1 MPFWKTND
9 QAAIDRRSS
18 LINRETA
25 MFRLNDVILLL
36 VIFSSM
42 IAGILLPRFGSVFQP
57 YPLYLMMF
65 LLFLSFLSI
74 KIDTVWQTFQH
85 NSRAVLWLSLLKL
98 IILPGAVYLLFRIF
112 YPSYAVAAL
121 LLTGIST
128 GVVAPFIASLVRA
141 DGALVLVIVVISS
154 LMVPFTLPA
163 LVEFLLGQ
171 TIEISFTGMV
181 QMLCLIV
188 FVPILVVELLRRLIP
203 SVLESLMKWR
213 FPVSLIIFAV
223 INLGVF
229 SKYAR
234 FFQQNPLIIIEATII
249 AIILG
254 GIYFSV
260 GFLVSWKEP
269 VKNRLSSIICLGNVN
284 NVLVIVFASEFFGPL
299 EPTLSAMYMIPFFGL
314 ILPLRLYQRIKRH

>member
-1 MPFWKTND
+1 
-9 QAAIDRRSS
+9 
-18 LINRETA
+18 

-74 KIDTVWQTFQH
+74 KIDTVLKTIRH
-85 NSRAVLWLSLLKL
+85 NGRTVLWLSLLKL
-98 IILPGAVYLLFRIF
+98 IILPTAVYFLFKIF
-112 YPSYAVAAL
+112 YPSYAVAVL

-128 GVVAPFIASLVRA
+128 GVVAPFISSLVQA
-141 DGALVLVIVVISS
+141 NGALVLVIVVISS
-154 LMVPFTLPA
+154 LMVPLTLPA

-171 TIEISFTGMV
+171 SIEISFPGMV
-181 QMLCLIV
+181 RMLCLIV

-203 SVLESLMKWR
+203 ALLESLMIWR

-229 SKYAR
+229 SKYAG
-234 FFQQNPLIIIEATII
+234 FFQQNPLIIIEATLV

-254 GIYFSV
+254 GIYLLV
-260 GFLVSWKEP
+260 GFLVSWKES
-269 VKNRLSSIICLGNVN
+269 VKNQLSFIICLGNVN

-314 ILPLRLYQRIKRH
+314 ILPLRVYQRIKEH

>member
-1 MPFWKTND
+1 
-9 QAAIDRRSS
+9 
-18 LINRETA
+18 

-42 IAGILLPRFGSVFQP
+42 IVGILLPRFGSVFQP

-74 KIDTVWQTFQH
+74 KIDTVLKTIRH
-85 NSRAVLWLSLLKL
+85 NGRTVLWLSLLKL
-98 IILPGAVYLLFRIF
+98 IILPTAVYFLFRIF
-112 YPSYAVAAL
+112 YPSYAVAVL

-128 GVVAPFIASLVRA
+128 GVVAPFISSLVQA
-141 DGALVLVIVVISS
+141 NGALVLVIVVISS
-154 LMVPFTLPA
+154 LMVPLTLPA

-171 TIEISFTGMV
+171 SIEISFPGMV
-181 QMLCLIV
+181 RMLCLIV

-203 SVLESLMKWR
+203 ALLESLMIWR

-229 SKYAR
+229 SKYAG
-234 FFQQNPLIIIEATII
+234 FFQQNPLIIIEATLV

-254 GIYFSV
+254 GIYLLV
-260 GFLVSWKEP
+260 GFLVSWKES
-269 VKNRLSSIICLGNVN
+269 VKNKLSFIICLGNVN

-314 ILPLRLYQRIKRH
+314 ILPLRVYQRIKEH

>member
-1 MPFWKTND
+1 
-9 QAAIDRRSS
+9 
-18 LINRETA
+18 

-42 IAGILLPRFGSVFQP
+42 IGGILLPRFGSVFQP

-74 KIDTVWQTFQH
+74 KIDTVWQTIQH
-85 NSRAVLWLSLLKL
+85 SSRAVLWLSLLKL
-98 IILPGAVYLLFRIF
+98 IILPTAVYFLFRIF
-112 YPSYAVAAL
+112 YPSYAVAVL

-154 LMVPFTLPA
+154 LMVPLTLPA
-163 LVEFLLGQ
+163 LVEFLVGQ
-171 TIEISFTGMV
+171 TIEISFVGMV
-181 QMLCLIV
+181 RMLCLIV
-188 FVPILVVELLRRLIP
+188 FVPILAVELLRRLIP
-203 SVLESLMKWR
+203 GLLESLMKWR

-229 SKYAR
+229 SKYAG
-234 FFQQNPLIIIEATII
+234 FFQQNPLIIMEATLV
-249 AIILG
+249 AFILG
-254 GIYFSV
+254 GIYLLV
-260 GFLVSWKEP
+260 GFLVSWKES
-269 VKNRLSSIICLGNVN
+269 VKNQLSSIICLGNVN

-314 ILPLRLYQRIKRH
+314 ILPLRVYQRFKEN

>member
-1 MPFWKTND
+1 
-9 QAAIDRRSS
+9 
-18 LINRETA
+18 

-74 KIDTVWQTFQH
+74 KIDTVWQTIQH
-85 NSRAVLWLSLLKL
+85 SSRAVLWLSLLKL
-98 IILPGAVYLLFRIF
+98 IILPTAVYFLFRIF
-112 YPSYAVAAL
+112 YPSYAVAVL

-128 GVVAPFIASLVRA
+128 GVVAPFISSLVQA
-141 DGALVLVIVVISS
+141 NGPLVLVIVVISS
-154 LMVPFTLPA
+154 LMVPLTLPT
-163 LVEFLLGQ
+163 LVEFLVGQ
-171 TIEISFTGMV
+171 TIEISFVGMV
-181 QMLCLIV
+181 RMLCLIV
-188 FVPILVVELLRRLIP
+188 FVPILAVELLRRLIP
-203 SVLESLMKWR
+203 GLLESLMKWR

-229 SKYAR
+229 SKYAG
-234 FFQQNPLIIIEATII
+234 FFQQNPLIIMEATLV
-249 AIILG
+249 AFILG
-254 GIYFSV
+254 GIYLLV
-260 GFLVSWKEP
+260 GFLVSWKES
-269 VKNRLSSIICLGNVN
+269 VKNQLSSIICLGNVN

-314 ILPLRLYQRIKRH
+314 ILPLRVYQRFKEN

>member
-1 MPFWKTND
+1 
-9 QAAIDRRSS
+9 
-18 LINRETA
+18 

-74 KIDTVWQTFQH
+74 KIDTVLKTIRH
-85 NSRAVLWLSLLKL
+85 NGRTVLWLSLLKL
-98 IILPGAVYLLFRIF
+98 IILPTAVYFLFRIF
-112 YPSYAVAAL
+112 YPSYAVAVL

-128 GVVAPFIASLVRA
+128 GVVAPFISSLVQA
-141 DGALVLVIVVISS
+141 NGALVLVIVVISS
-154 LMVPFTLPA
+154 LMVPLTLPA

-171 TIEISFTGMV
+171 SIEISFPGMV
-181 QMLCLIV
+181 RMLCLIV

-203 SVLESLMKWR
+203 ALLESLMIWR

-229 SKYAR
+229 SKYAG
-234 FFQQNPLIIIEATII
+234 FFQQNPLIIIEATLV

-254 GIYFSV
+254 GIYLLV
-260 GFLVSWKEP
+260 GFLVSWKES
-269 VKNRLSSIICLGNVN
+269 VKNQLSFIICLGNVN

-314 ILPLRLYQRIKRH
+314 ILPLRVYQRIKKH

>member
-1 MPFWKTND
+1 
-9 QAAIDRRSS
+9 
-18 LINRETA
+18 

-254 GIYFSV
+254 GIYLSV

>member
-1 MPFWKTND
+1 LPFWKTND

>member
-1 MPFWKTND
+1 
-9 QAAIDRRSS
+9 
-18 LINRETA
+18 

-163 LVEFLLGQ
+163 LVELLLGQ

-254 GIYFSV
+254 GIYLSV

>member
-1 MPFWKTND
+1 
-9 QAAIDRRSS
+9 
-18 LINRETA
+18 

-42 IAGILLPRFGSVFQP
+42 IVGILLPRFGSVFQS

-74 KIDTVWQTFQH
+74 KIDTVLKTIRH
-85 NSRAVLWLSLLKL
+85 NGRTVLWLSLLKL
-98 IILPGAVYLLFRIF
+98 IILPTAVYFLFRIF
-112 YPSYAVAAL
+112 YPSYAVAVL

-128 GVVAPFIASLVRA
+128 GVVAPFISSLVQA
-141 DGALVLVIVVISS
+141 NGALVLVIVVISS
-154 LMVPFTLPA
+154 LMVPLTLPA

-171 TIEISFTGMV
+171 SIEISFPGMV
-181 QMLCLIV
+181 RMLCLIV

-203 SVLESLMKWR
+203 ALLESLMIWR

-229 SKYAR
+229 SKYAG
-234 FFQQNPLIIIEATII
+234 FFQQNPLIIIEATLV

-254 GIYFSV
+254 GIYLLV
-260 GFLVSWKEP
+260 GFLVSWKES
-269 VKNRLSSIICLGNVN
+269 VKNKLSFIICLGNVN

-314 ILPLRLYQRIKRH
+314 ILPLRVYQRIKEH

>member
-1 MPFWKTND
+1 
-9 QAAIDRRSS
+9 
-18 LINRETA
+18 

-154 LMVPFTLPA
+154 LMVPLTLPA
-163 LVEFLLGQ
+163 LVEFLVGQ
-171 TIEISFTGMV
+171 TIEISFVGMV
-181 QMLCLIV
+181 RMLCLIV
-188 FVPILVVELLRRLIP
+188 FVPILAVELLRRLIP
-203 SVLESLMKWR
+203 GLLESLMKWR

-229 SKYAR
+229 SKYAG
-234 FFQQNPLIIIEATII
+234 FFQQNPLIIMEATLV
-249 AIILG
+249 AFILG
-254 GIYFSV
+254 GIYLLV
-260 GFLVSWKEP
+260 GFLVSWKES
-269 VKNRLSSIICLGNVN
+269 VKNQLSSIICLGNVN

-314 ILPLRLYQRIKRH
+314 ILPLRVYQRFKEN